1 LRYFQRQNDR
11 VLGVLNFDRVSGEKG
26 VSFMQIGEG
35 DYRIPVNPVSERI
48 NLLVY
53 MQDYD
58 EIRTITSEAPEQFK

>member
-1 LRYFQRQNDR
+1 
-11 VLGVLNFDRVSGEKG
+11 VLGILNFNGVSSEKG
-26 VSFMQIGEG
+26 VSFIQIREG